1 MITIKFSKPVRKKDL
16 KTYDEAKGFVKS
28 TELWYGYEYK
38 LDDILDRLRFG
49 EAVISDNGVII
60 NTNII
65 YFDKTILSGTH
76 CTINDLIQA
85 CKGTEYN
92 VPPVEVTRMGYVD
105 EVNRRKYI
113 SCPVNG
119 YWDYSANPIVMI
131 KN

>member
-1 MITIKFSKPVRKKDL
+1 MIKIKFSKPVRKKDL
-16 KTYDEAKGFVKS
+16 MTYDEAKSFVKS

-38 LDDILDRLRFG
+38 LEDIIDSLRFG
-49 EAVISDNGVII
+49 EAVITDNDINI

-65 YFDKTILSGTH
+65 YFDKLILSGTH

-85 CKGTEYN
+85 CKGTEYS
-92 VPPVEVTRMGYVD
+92 VPPVEITHMGYID
-105 EVNRRKYI
+105 EVNRKKYI
-113 SCPVNG
+113 SCPING

>member
-92 VPPVEVTRMGYVD
+92 VPPVEVTRMCYVD